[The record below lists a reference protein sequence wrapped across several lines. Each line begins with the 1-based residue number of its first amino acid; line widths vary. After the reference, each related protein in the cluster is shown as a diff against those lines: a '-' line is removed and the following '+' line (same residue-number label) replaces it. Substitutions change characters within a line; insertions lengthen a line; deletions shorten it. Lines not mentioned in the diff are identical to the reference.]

1 MLDQDEMI
9 RSTFVDSVATLY
21 YINEGDDPLGNPLL
35 KIVQEAF
42 MVRSASF
49 FYGIK
54 HLFLTY
60 CLPFLD
66 IA

>member
-1 MLDQDEMI
+1 
-9 RSTFVDSVATLY
+9 
-21 YINEGDDPLGNPLL
+21 
-35 KIVQEAF
+35 

-66 IA
+66 IAWSPFKE